1 MAIFQ
6 YNYIAKK
13 TKKKKQK
20 IKLFDPE
27 FVEKYKNICKIIFN
41 NKLYPLH
48 YEFRFKRKKK
58 KKKEKIKIKLKT
70 FNEIPDSEKI
80 NLINFKEN
88 KKYKKNNNKY
98 SEYLK
103 YSFNDLSLISY
114 DLHNLSD
121 DKIRIFG
128 EKFVN
133 NNKDKAAIIYK
144 DNIYK
149 FGEYFNISHI
159 DEEDKVN
166 HNFKKIL
173 IEFHEITDRS
183 YMFCS
188 CNHLEGFPILQKKDK
203 DKKKKIVL
211 TQKIFL
217 FIVTKAEIVFIQK
230 IHFMMIMKKKK
241 KI

>member
-27 FVEKYKNICKIIFN
+27 FVEKYKNICKIIYN

-48 YEFRFKRKKK
+48 YEFRFKRKKR
-58 KKKEKIKIKLKT
+58 KKKEKIKIKLRT

-80 NLINFKEN
+80 NL
-88 KKYKKNNNKY
+88 
-98 SEYLK
+98 LK

-133 NNKDKAAIIYK
+133 INKDKAAIIYK

-149 FGEYFNISHI
+149 FGEYFNISDI

-166 HNFKKIL
+166 HNFKIIL

-188 CNHLEGFPILQKKDK
+188 CNHLEGFPILQKKVK

-241 KI
+241 KV